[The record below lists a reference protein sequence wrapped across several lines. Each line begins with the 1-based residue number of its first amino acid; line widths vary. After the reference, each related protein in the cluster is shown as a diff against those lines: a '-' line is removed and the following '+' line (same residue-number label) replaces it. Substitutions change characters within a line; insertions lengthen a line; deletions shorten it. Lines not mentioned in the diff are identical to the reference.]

1 MQANPIVQPV
11 MQDPKLHALGSELLG
26 HLFSALKTLQVH
38 DVSNS
43 AVASTVTRLTQLL
56 RELAHTTDGAQ
67 LVFLEDDAY
76 VNGQRIRVI
85 RAELPRYV
93 SLVREFKRIG
103 LVRIDVRP
111 NPTEL
116 DVRRALNAIIHPG
129 SSNERREELGT
140 VVIEFARDSIARLP
154 EHLFDRRQYAL
165 RVYAKAVLF
174 LQEFAGALNGQRA
187 PPIRKAYRLVQ
198 DLVDIGQADVLPL
211 LGLSTIR
218 DHNDTLFHHSVNV
231 AILSIAMGQR
241 LKMPKQALAELGMA
255 GLLHDLGKLTV
266 PTAVMRK
273 QGQLSA
279 EERKYLDRIPLETVR
294 ILTHHDAIC
303 SGHAAQLILAYE
315 HHLVRSVND
324 YVRLFGREALYFES
338 QILSI
343 VNHYD
348 ALTTAR
354 PQRGPYL
361 PDQALRMIME
371 EAGTRFDPILVQV
384 FANLLGR
391 YPISTLAVLSDG
403 TMAVV
408 VHTVPDEPRR
418 PLVKVVLDAKGTKI
432 DGPYVDLAA
441 DAENRTIVGS
451 ANPYEYKINVVQYL
465 MF

>member
-1 MQANPIVQPV
+1 
-11 MQDPKLHALGSELLG
+11 
-26 HLFSALKTLQVH
+26 
-38 DVSNS
+38 
-43 AVASTVTRLTQLL
+43 
-56 RELAHTTDGAQ
+56 
-67 LVFLEDDAY
+67 
-76 VNGQRIRVI
+76 
-85 RAELPRYV
+85 
-93 SLVREFKRIG
+93 
-103 LVRIDVRP
+103 
-111 NPTEL
+111 
-116 DVRRALNAIIHPG
+116 
-129 SSNERREELGT
+129 
-140 VVIEFARDSIARLP
+140 
-154 EHLFDRRQYAL
+154 
-165 RVYAKAVLF
+165 
-174 LQEFAGALNGQRA
+174 
-187 PPIRKAYRLVQ
+187 
-198 DLVDIGQADVLPL
+198 
-211 LGLSTIR
+211 
-218 DHNDTLFHHSVNV
+218 
-231 AILSIAMGQR
+231 
-241 LKMPKQALAELGMA
+241 MA

-273 QGQLSA
+273 QGQLTA

-294 ILTHHDAIC
+294 FLTRHDAIC

-343 VNHYD
+343 VNQYD

-354 PQRGPYL
+354 PHRGPYL

-371 EAGTRFDPILVQV
+371 EAGTRFDPVLVQV

-403 TMAVV
+403 TMGVV

-418 PLVKVVLDAKGTKI
+418 PLVKVVVDAKGGKI

-441 DAENRTIVGS
+441 DAEGRTIVGS